1 MPLVKCSECQLP
13 VSTAAATCPNCGAP
27 VKPKSSPVPVVV
39 ALIVIGLVAAV
50 VVFASIQVQQ
60 TQRAKENLDH
70 AIRDADRT
78 IAVYSR
84 IYSTPKPSD
93 AIKRERDHATEPLSA
108 TSPSAPPRP
117 PPQAQTY
124 RTAVLKRPTT
134 FQLPSGNVTLPRG
147 SQVEFVSR
155 DELEVRVRYRGHQQ
169 SIPVSDVDL
178 R

>member
-1 MPLVKCSECQLP
+1 MPLVKCSECQQP

-27 VKPKSSPVPVVV
+27 VKPKASPVPLVV
-39 ALIVIGLVAAV
+39 ALIVIGLIVAV
-50 VVFASIQVQQ
+50 VIFASIQVQQ
-60 TQRAKENLDH
+60 TQRAKGKLDH
-70 AIRDADRT
+70 AMRDADRA

-84 IYSTPKPSD
+84 IYSTPKPTL
-93 AIKRERDHATEPLSA
+93 AIKRERDHAAEP
-108 TSPSAPPRP
+108 SPVAAAPPPP
-117 PPQAQTY
+117 PPQAQRYT
-124 RTAVLKRPTT
+124 TAVLKRPTT

-169 SIPVSDVDL
+169 SIPASDVDL